1 MQTNHTLR
9 QSLILG
15 SLFLMASIWGT
26 PAFGVPIGDA
36 FETDDGSRRPIYD
49 SHTYNPSNQSSEP
62 MLKELN
68 PTLNPKLNLDHPYPE
83 YLEKFMK
90 GDRYPDY
97 YRQLLDVH
105 PKDQVQSKVFNPKAF
120 RGVRRIG
127 VIHFEN
133 KTKGIDKDG
142 EAGNLVAEH
151 VSSELDSVG
160 QFAVIHPKKMVE
172 EYQMKMMTTPESRRH
187 SGATR
192 AASAPQS
199 RVAGNVSAQTMT
211 TYDLPYSADKI
222 DAVMIGAV
230 TRYGNT
236 FYDQEGKRSRSPGVA
251 LEFGAYLIST
261 QTGEAIWGARFV
273 GSQKPSIRNIQ
284 FGKLGWL
291 NKREF
296 TQMVVSKVLKDFS
309 DSKLSSSR
317 KKK

>member
-1 MQTNHTLR
+1 MHTHR
-9 QSLILG
+9 TTHQPLIIG
-15 SLFLMASIWGT
+15 SLLLMTAFWGT
-26 PAFGVPIGDA
+26 PAFGIPIGDA
-36 FETDDGSRRPIYD
+36 FEIDDGSRRPLYD
-49 SHTYNPSNQSSEP
+49 SHTYNPTNQSHEP

-83 YLEKFMK
+83 YLEKFMQGK
-90 GDRYPDY
+90 RYPVY
-97 YRQLLDVH
+97 YRQLLEVEPD
-105 PKDQVQSKVFNPKAF
+105 DQVQSKVFNPEAF

-133 KTKGIDKDG
+133 KTKGMDKDE

-151 VSSELDSVG
+151 VSSELETAG
-160 QFAVIHPKKMVE
+160 RYAVIHPKKMVE

-187 SGATR
+187 SGATSSG
-192 AASAPQS
+192 SAPQP
-199 RVAGNVSAQTMT
+199 RVAGSVGMQNST

-236 FYDQEGKRSRSPGVA
+236 FYDQDNKPSRSPGVA

-273 GSQKPSIRNIQ
+273 GSQKASIRNIQ
-284 FGKLGWL
+284 FGKFRWL

-296 TQMVVSKVLKDFS
+296 TQMVVGKVLKDFS
-309 DSKLSSSR
+309 KSKISSSG
-317 KKK
+317 K